1 MSVPTTSERRSI
13 SSLTPRK
20 NSKLVSLDQQVLEK
34 QVRIC
39 KAFANATRLQLLDL
53 LGKREWP
60 ASELQERLS
69 ISKPNLS
76 QHLAVLKAAGVVSTR
91 REGRQVYCSL
101 AFPEVKSACRL
112 LRDVLRA
119 QIRQGQR
126 LTI

>member
-1 MSVPTTSERRSI
+1 MSDWRSI

-20 NSKLVSLDQQVLEK
+20 DSKLTSLDEQVLEK

-53 LGKREWP
+53 LGQREWP
-60 ASELQERLS
+60 ASELQKRLA

-91 REGRQVYCSL
+91 REGKQVYCSL

-126 LTI
+126 LTV